1 MEIRES
7 LTFDDVLLEPCYSE
21 ILPSE
26 VEVSTMLTREI
37 SLNIPLVSAA
47 MDTVTESQMAISMAR
62 QGGIG
67 IIHRN
72 LPIKDQAR
80 EVDRVKRSESGMIVD
95 PITINPDQRISDALQ
110 IMKKYHISGVP
121 VTVNGYLK
129 GILTNRDLRF
139 VEDLDL
145 KVQEVMTKENLITV
159 SENIGIEECKALL
172 HKHRIEKLLVVDKS
186 NRLKGLITIKDIQ
199 KAIMF
204 PDSAKDPLGRL
215 RVGAGVG
222 VGPDREERVSA
233 LLKRGVD
240 VIVVDTS
247 HGHSKNV
254 METVRIIKRNFGSA
268 QVIAGNVAS
277 GEAVEDLVKAGVD
290 GVKIGVGPGS
300 ICTTR
305 IVAGVGVP
313 QISAIMDCAAAAKRL
328 GVPLIADGGVKFSGD
343 VTKALAAGSHTVMIG
358 GLLAGTDESPGE
370 MVLYQGRSYKSYR
383 GMGSL
388 EAMREGSRDRYGQHE
403 GVAENKLVPE
413 GIVGMV
419 PAKGPLAHS
428 INQLIGG
435 LKAGMG
441 YLGARN
447 LQELRD
453 KAKFLRIT
461 AAGLK
466 ESHVHDVVITKEAP
480 NYRLESGKW
489 SGS

>member
-7 LTFDDVLLEPCYSE
+7 LTFDDVLLEPRYSE
-21 ILPSE
+21 VLPPE
-26 VEVSTMLTREI
+26 VEISTMLTREI

-47 MDTVTESQMAISMAR
+47 MDTVTESEMAISMAR

-95 PITINPDQRISDALQ
+95 PITINPDQRIHDALQ

-139 VEDLDL
+139 VENMDL
-145 KVQEVMTKENLITV
+145 KVEEVMTKENLITV
-159 SENIGIEECKALL
+159 SENIGIEDCKTLL
-172 HKHRIEKLLVVDKS
+172 HKHRIEKLLVVDKN

-199 KAIMF
+199 KAIMY

-254 METVRIIKRNFGSA
+254 IETIRIIKRNFGA
-268 QVIAGNVAS
+268 VQVIAGNVAS
-277 GEAVEDLVKAGVD
+277 GEAVEDLVKAGAD

-313 QISAIMDCAAAAKRL
+313 QISAILDCSSAAEKL

-343 VTKALAAGSHTVMIG
+343 ITKALAAGSHTVMIG

-370 MVLYQGRSYKSYR
+370 SVLYQGRSYKSYR

-403 GVAENKLVPE
+403 GVSENKLVPE

-419 PAKGPLAHS
+419 PAKGPLANS

-435 LKAGMG
+435 LKSGMG
-441 YLGARN
+441 YLGAHN
-447 LQELRD
+447 LQELRE
-453 KAKFLRIT
+453 KARFVRIT

-480 NYRLESGKW
+480 NYRLEPR
-489 SGS
+489 

>member
-1 MEIRES
+1 MVIKES
-7 LTFDDVLLEPCYSE
+7 LTFDDVILTPRHSE

-26 VEVSTMLTREI
+26 ADVQTKLTREI
-37 SLNIPLVSAA
+37 VLSIPMVSAA
-47 MDTVTESQMAISMAR
+47 MDTVTESEMAISLAR

-72 LPIKDQAR
+72 LSIEEQAR

-95 PITINPDQRISDALQ
+95 PITIGPDQKIADALQ

-121 VTVNGYLK
+121 VTVDGYLK

-145 KVQEVMTKENLITV
+145 KVEEVMTRENLITV
-159 SENIGIEECKALL
+159 DEKIGIEESKALL
-172 HKHRIEKLLVVDKS
+172 HKHRIEKLLVVDRE

-204 PDSAKDPLGRL
+204 PISAKDSLGRL
-215 RVGAGVG
+215 RVGAAVG
-222 VGPDREERVSA
+222 VGPDREARLEA

-254 METVRIIKRNFGSA
+254 LETVRDVKRNFGNI
-268 QVIAGNVAS
+268 QVIGGNVATE
-277 GEAVEDLVKAGVD
+277 EAVEDLAKAGAD
-290 GVKIGVGPGS
+290 GVKVGVGPGS

-313 QISAIMDCAAAAKRL
+313 QISAIVDCARASSRL
-328 GVPLIADGGVKFSGD
+328 GIPLVADGGIKYSGD
-343 VTKALAAGSHTVMIG
+343 ITKALAAGAHTVMIG
-358 GLLAGTDESPGE
+358 SLLAGTDESPGE

-403 GVAENKLVPE
+403 GVTENKLVPE

-419 PAKGPLAHS
+419 PARGPVS
-428 INQLIGG
+428 ESVNQLMGG

-447 LQELRD
+447 LDDLRS
-453 KAKFLRIT
+453 KANFIRIT

-480 NYRLESGKW
+480 NYRPEP
-489 SGS
+489 

>member
-1 MEIRES
+1 MVIKES
-7 LTFDDVLLEPCYSE
+7 LTFDDVILTPCHSE

-26 VEVSTMLTREI
+26 TDVLTKLTREI
-37 SLNIPLVSAA
+37 VLNIPLVSAA
-47 MDTVTESQMAISMAR
+47 MDTVTESAMAISLAR
-62 QGGIG
+62 EGGIG

-72 LPIKDQAR
+72 LSIEEQAR

-95 PITINPDQRISDALQ
+95 PITINPEQKIADALQ
-110 IMKKYHISGVP
+110 IMRKYHISGVP

-145 KVQEVMTKENLITV
+145 KVEEVMTRENLVTV
-159 SENIGIEECKALL
+159 DEKIGIEESKALL
-172 HKHRIEKLLVVDKS
+172 HKHRIEKLLVVDKE
-186 NRLKGLITIKDIQ
+186 NRLQGLITIKDIQ

-204 PDSAKDPLGRL
+204 PNSAKDALGRL

-222 VGPDREERVSA
+222 VGPDREERIEA
-233 LLKRGVD
+233 LVKRGVD
-240 VIVVDTS
+240 VIVVDTA
-247 HGHSKNV
+247 HGHAKNV
-254 METVRIIKRNFGSA
+254 LDTVRDLKRNFGNI
-268 QVIAGNVAS
+268 QVIGGNVATK
-277 GEAVEDLVKAGVD
+277 EAVVDLAKAGAD
-290 GVKIGVGPGS
+290 GVKVGVGPGS

-313 QISAIMDCAAAAKRL
+313 QISAIVDCAKASTRL
-328 GVPLIADGGVKFSGD
+328 GVPLIADGGIKFSGD
-343 VTKALAAGSHTVMIG
+343 ITKTLAAGAHTVMIG
-358 GLLAGTDESPGE
+358 SLLAGTDESPGE

-403 GVAENKLVPE
+403 GVIENKLVPE

-419 PAKGPLAHS
+419 PARGPVADS
-428 INQLIGG
+428 VNQLIGG

-447 LQELRD
+447 LDDLRA
-453 KAKFLRIT
+453 KANFMRIT

-480 NYRLESGKW
+480 NYRLEP
-489 SGS
+489 